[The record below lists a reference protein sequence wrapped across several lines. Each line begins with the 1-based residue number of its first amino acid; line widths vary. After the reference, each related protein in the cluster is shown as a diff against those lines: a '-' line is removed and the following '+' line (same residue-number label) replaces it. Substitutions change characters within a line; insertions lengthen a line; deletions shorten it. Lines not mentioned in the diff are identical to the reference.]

1 MINYIIPL
9 VAAMRPMWS
18 YVLTHIIALA
28 FVATVPCILRA
39 MIGLGGKRKNV

>member
-9 VAAMRPMWS
+9 ITAFVPMWN
-18 YVLTHIIALA
+18 YVLHLVFALC

-39 MIGLGGKRKNV
+39 IVRSV